1 MTNATV
7 LACNADALRI
17 VWSLGLRV
25 EWRAA
30 LRCSI
35 VVIVVEVA
43 KSVVIPS
50 ADRVDEPRLVKL
62 SQQLRQALLRRT
74 VSLTPALVVYNLL

>member
-1 MTNATV
+1 MTY
-7 LACNADALRI
+7 
-17 VWSLGLRV
+17 
-25 EWRAA
+25 
-30 LRCSI
+30 
-35 VVIVVEVA
+35 VEVA